1 MAGPLT
7 RPRLRAAGLA
17 LPLVAFIGVT
27 FVVPLATMLL
37 RSVYDPVVADA
48 LPETVALLREWDGQ
62 SDPGEAVYAA
72 AARELLQAREART
85 IGRVASRVNRIRGGL
100 RSVLVRSGR
109 LLLEVEAGPWRQALI
124 DIDPDWGDPLTW
136 HAIRTAGDR
145 FTTRHYLNA
154 VDLQR
159 LPDGSIARQP
169 PERRIY
175 LALFWRTFVVSLG
188 ITALCLLLG
197 YPVAYL
203 IAHAPPGRAGLLLA
217 LVLVPFWTSL
227 LVRTT
232 SWIVLLQSQ
241 GVVNDVLVA
250 LGLIGDDGRLAMI
263 YNMTGTMVAMTHV
276 LLPFM
281 VLPLYSVMRTIPPQ
295 QMRAAESLGAGF
307 PLAFLRVYWPQS
319 LAGVGAGSLL
329 VFILA
334 IGYYIT
340 PGAGGRPERAAH
352 LELHRLPHADLAELG
367 SGRRAR
373 RDPAGVRHRAL
384 SALRPRGRRR
394 AHEAGMSLTD
404 AASRFGAGRL
414 AHRVAC
420 GLIFAFLVAPIL
432 VIVPLSFNAEPYFTF
447 TEGMLRLDPEAY
459 SLRWYRQVL
468 GDGAWARGLANSLLI
483 GVAATVLAT
492 ALGTLAALGLSSRAM
507 PARHLAMG
515 LLISPMVTPL
525 IISAAGMFFF
535 YSTLGLSQTHLGL
548 ILAHAALGTPFVVIT
563 VTATLS
569 AFDTNLTR
577 AAASLGAGP
586 VTTFRRVQ
594 LPLIAPGVVSGALFA
609 FATSFDE
616 VVVVLFMAGEN
627 QRTIP
632 RQMWAGIREQISPAM
647 LAVATFLILFA
658 VLLLCTVEWLRR
670 RAGRPAGA

>member
-1 MAGPLT
+1 
-7 RPRLRAAGLA
+7 
-17 LPLVAFIGVT
+17 
-27 FVVPLATMLL
+27 
-37 RSVYDPVVADA
+37 
-48 LPETVALLREWDGQ
+48 
-62 SDPGEAVYAA
+62 
-72 AARELLQAREART
+72 
-85 IGRVASRVNRIRGGL
+85 
-100 RSVLVRSGR
+100 
-109 LLLEVEAGPWRQALI
+109 
-124 DIDPDWGDPLTW
+124 
-136 HAIRTAGDR
+136 
-145 FTTRHYLNA
+145 
-154 VDLQR
+154 
-159 LPDGSIARQP
+159 
-169 PERRIY
+169 
-175 LALFWRTFVVSLG
+175 
-188 ITALCLLLG
+188 
-197 YPVAYL
+197 
-203 IAHAPPGRAGLLLA
+203 
-217 LVLVPFWTSL
+217 
-227 LVRTT
+227 
-232 SWIVLLQSQ
+232 
-241 GVVNDVLVA
+241 
-250 LGLIGDDGRLAMI
+250 
-263 YNMTGTMVAMTHV
+263 
-276 LLPFM
+276 
-281 VLPLYSVMRTIPPQ
+281 
-295 QMRAAESLGAGF
+295 
-307 PLAFLRVYWPQS
+307 
-319 LAGVGAGSLL
+319 
-329 VFILA
+329 
-334 IGYYIT
+334 
-340 PGAGGRPERAAH
+340 
-352 LELHRLPHADLAELG
+352 
-367 SGRRAR
+367 
-373 RDPAGVRHRAL
+373 
-384 SALRPRGRRR
+384 
-394 AHEAGMSLTD
+394 MSLTD

-447 TEGMLRLDPEAY
+447 TEGMLSLDPEAY

-569 AFDTNLTR
+569 AFDKNLTR